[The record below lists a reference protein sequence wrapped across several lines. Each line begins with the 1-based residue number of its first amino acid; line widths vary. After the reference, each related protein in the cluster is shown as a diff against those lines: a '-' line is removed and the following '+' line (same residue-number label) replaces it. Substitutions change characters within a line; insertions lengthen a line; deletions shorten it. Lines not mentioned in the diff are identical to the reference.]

1 MELSLNIS
9 GESISAEGKVIFMP
23 KSSSEYVFLHGSESF
38 VIRDDSGFW
47 DTFLGRRCFCV
58 LRGSGESV
66 GRFRLH
72 GLRKLEFE
80 LNLDSGRVAA
90 TLPLMGRWRKPIR
103 EFAVGQTSHAHQGNT
118 MMLSYPACLDVA
130 DMLLGC
136 FLLFILSREKADDS
150 GAGDV
155 D

>member
-9 GESISAEGKVIFMP
+9 GESISAEGKVTFMP
-23 KSSSEYVFLHGSESF
+23 KSASEYVFLHGGESF
-38 VIRDDSGFW
+38 VIGDDSGFW

-58 LRGSGESV
+58 LRGGGESV

-103 EFAVGQTSHAHQGNT
+103 EFAVGQTSYAHQGNT
-118 MMLSYPACLDVA
+118 LMLSHQVRLEAA

-150 GAGDV
+150 GAGDM

>member
-23 KSSSEYVFLHGSESF
+23 KSSSEYVFLHGGESF

-58 LRGSGESV
+58 LRGGGDCV

-103 EFAVGQTSHAHQGNT
+103 EFAVGQASYAHQGNT
-118 MMLSYPACLDVA
+118 MMLSNPACLDAA

-150 GAGDV
+150 GAGDM

>member
-23 KSSSEYVFLHGSESF
+23 KGASEYVFQHGDEAFLIKEDASF
-38 VIRDDSGFW
+38 L
-47 DTFLGRRCFCV
+47 DTFLGRKCYGV
-58 LRGSGESV
+58 LRGVGESV

-72 GLRKLEFE
+72 GLRKLGVE
-80 LNLDSGRVAA
+80 LELDARRSDA
-90 TLPLMGRWRKPIR
+90 TLPLMGRWWKTNRVFK
-103 EFAVGQTSHAHQGNT
+103 VSQTSYAHQGNT
-118 MMLSYPACLDVA
+118 LMLSNPACLDAA